1 MSFAAWNLPLRA
13 FALHLG
19 EAVTPWEARVVRRC
33 SGVQARRWARAAFVA
48 ASRLGDGPLW
58 YAVGLACLVFGDSAL
73 RLAALAAGLAVG
85 LSAALFVTVKRRV
98 ARPRPCEAWADVP
111 CLLAPPDR
119 FSFPS
124 GHTMT
129 AFSVLG
135 AFAVLA
141 PGSEALFLPLALW
154 IGASRVFLGVH
165 YPTDVLAGAALGSA
179 IGAGSGALAGALA
192 RVLGG

>member
-1 MSFAAWNLPLRA
+1 MASTTWSSSFRDLPVHWAAHVTARE
-13 FALHLG
+13 ALL
-19 EAVTPWEARVVRRC
+19 VRRF
-33 SGVQARRWARAAFVA
+33 SELRSHSWLAVGFVI

-58 YAVGLACLVFGDSAL
+58 YAVAIACLVFGDASL
-73 RLAALAAGLAVG
+73 RLATLAAGLAVG
-85 LSAALFVTVKRRV
+85 ASAALFTAVKCRV
-98 ARPRPCEAWADVP
+98 ARPRPYEVWADLP

-135 AFAVLA
+135 AFSVLA
-141 PGSEALFLPLALW
+141 PGSEVAFLPLALW

-165 YPTDVLAGAALGSA
+165 YPTDVLV
-179 IGAGSGALAGALA
+179 GAL
-192 RVLGG
+192 LGGTIGCGVGSLLQVLAL